1 MIKINLLPVKRKK
14 KPKPVPPFLIVGVL
28 LLTFS
33 VIALITY
40 SYVLGSKI
48 EDLESQKA
56 ANAERIAELNEKLK
70 EVKDFERLNKKYKE
84 RQAIIEQ
91 LTKNQSIPVRILDEM
106 NRRLTD
112 GVWLKSMSISGDRI
126 NLDGVGFTNSDIVGY
141 VQSLKESELFTEVV
155 LLETRQAG
163 SGGVDTY
170 AFKINL
176 KVKV

>member
-28 LLTFS
+28 LLTLS

-48 EDLESQKA
+48 EDLEVQKA
-56 ANAERIAELNEKLK
+56 ANAEKIAKLNEKLK
-70 EVKDFERLNKKYKE
+70 EVKDFERLNQRYKE

-91 LTKNQSIPVRILDEM
+91 LTRNQSIPVRILDEM

-112 GVWLKSMSISGDRI
+112 GVWLSSMSISGEKI
-126 NLDGVGFTNSDIVGY
+126 SLDGVGFSNSDIVAF
-141 VQSLKESELFTEVV
+141 VQNLKESELFADVV
-155 LLETRQAG
+155 LLETRQTG
-163 SGGVDTY
+163 KEKVELYS
-170 AFKINL
+170 FRINL
-176 KVKV
+176 QVKA